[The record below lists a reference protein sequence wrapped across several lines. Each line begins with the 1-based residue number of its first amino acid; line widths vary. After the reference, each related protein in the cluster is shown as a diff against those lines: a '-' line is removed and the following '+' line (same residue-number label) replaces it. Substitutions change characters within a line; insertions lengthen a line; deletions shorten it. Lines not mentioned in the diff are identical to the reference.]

1 MYLKIIRRGL
11 YNLRDSYLIYILSSS
26 FAVAVLTLL
35 TTLIQDPLLQ
45 TVHYWDQT
53 LQSIMYAMV
62 FVFAFFTFIYMIYVG
77 GFFVK
82 QQQQEFLTYRKL
94 GMSRFVISV
103 IGFGK
108 TFVIQI
114 FAWIV
119 GMIVAVVLQ
128 KFIGMLLVYLMRIK
142 LNFEFFFT
150 WDIAWLIL
158 RVGIYSTLF
167 LSLVNGVRSYYMVR
181 TSKNHRKLHL
191 NWFVKSVLGILGV
204 LMFLS
209 GLGLTISL
217 FQSFTDTAKID
228 NALIR
233 AFIIGVLYFFG
244 TYFIYL
250 GFLPLVLDICDRLKI
265 FSYRGIN
272 LFSFKYLRARLIK
285 NTSIV
290 WFVTELSAL
299 AIALLVYCYAGYQ
312 VVYQNFVGAYPFEL
326 ASIKQNAPAI
336 QKELASK
343 NVNVKMEYHSD
354 IKRTVAYTFDY
365 GNARY
370 EPKLISFMSYS
381 DYTKLPDRI
390 KDHNPTI
397 TSNEFLE
404 LKYDMQSLT
413 PGYRSTKYP
422 VRIKDSQ
429 PIKDRKVGSFF
440 PYGTGMFSGFMMIV
454 PDNYF
459 KTIKSESSDTFYGW
473 DVKGS
478 DKLSKN
484 FIKQLDKKKNHYLLN
499 VHVGSSLDDS
509 YLTKQAAVPLNQLK
523 VNDYLQAGY
532 LRQADA
538 KSIMRKATGLFL
550 FLVSIFS
557 VALLIALGSLLTLK
571 VLLRDDYEWRQL
583 KTLKKIGMTNQELKQ
598 IVKRETKF
606 LFAIPMTFA
615 LIQSFLVVG
624 VANLSVNQPT
634 FIPFLLIGIAYLV
647 LYGLVGFLTYI
658 LSWRG
663 VRQKI
668 N

>member
-1 MYLKIIRRGL
+1 
-11 YNLRDSYLIYILSSS
+11 
-26 FAVAVLTLL
+26 
-35 TTLIQDPLLQ
+35 
-45 TVHYWDQT
+45 
-53 LQSIMYAMV
+53 
-62 FVFAFFTFIYMIYVG
+62 
-77 GFFVK
+77 
-82 QQQQEFLTYRKL
+82 
-94 GMSRFVISV
+94 
-103 IGFGK
+103 
-108 TFVIQI
+108 
-114 FAWIV
+114 
-119 GMIVAVVLQ
+119 
-128 KFIGMLLVYLMRIK
+128 
-142 LNFEFFFT
+142 
-150 WDIAWLIL
+150 
-158 RVGIYSTLF
+158 
-167 LSLVNGVRSYYMVR
+167 
-181 TSKNHRKLHL
+181 
-191 NWFVKSVLGILGV
+191 
-204 LMFLS
+204 
-209 GLGLTISL
+209 
-217 FQSFTDTAKID
+217 
-228 NALIR
+228 
-233 AFIIGVLYFFG
+233 
-244 TYFIYL
+244 
-250 GFLPLVLDICDRLKI
+250 
-265 FSYRGIN
+265 
-272 LFSFKYLRARLIK
+272 
-285 NTSIV
+285 
-290 WFVTELSAL
+290 
-299 AIALLVYCYAGYQ
+299 
-312 VVYQNFVGAYPFEL
+312 
-326 ASIKQNAPAI
+326 
-336 QKELASK
+336 
-343 NVNVKMEYHSD
+343 
-354 IKRTVAYTFDY
+354 
-365 GNARY
+365 
-370 EPKLISFMSYS
+370 
-381 DYTKLPDRI
+381 
-390 KDHNPTI
+390 
-397 TSNEFLE
+397 
-404 LKYDMQSLT
+404 MQSLT